1 MPPIQYTVAVREL
14 CEFAAKQGDLDLR
27 FTPSPTA
34 EEGRVGHKTVASR
47 RGPSHRAEVA
57 VAGAF
62 RELVVRGRADG
73 FDDSK
78 GLLEEVKTHRGD
90 FELIP
95 SNHRALHWAQA
106 KIYGH
111 LVCQQFGLSKL
122 TLSLVYFEIGSEC
135 ETPLTEHCSADE
147 LRQVFDAL
155 CMRFLDWAQR
165 QLEHRAARDA
175 SLLSL
180 QFPHA
185 AFRTGQR
192 TLAESTFRAATL
204 GRCLLAQAPTGI
216 GKTMATIFPL
226 LKAAPQER
234 LDKIFFLTAKG
245 PGRALALDAI
255 DVLRRSQSSMS
266 VRVVELV
273 ARETACEHPDKA
285 CHGGSCPLAK
295 GFYDKL
301 ARARGAA
308 AGLETQTRETLRKV
322 ALEHEVCPYYLSQ
335 EMVRWADVVVGDYNY
350 YFDSAALL
358 HGMTRASEW
367 RVAVLVDEAHNL
379 VDRARAMYS
388 ADLEAHVVRAVFK
401 TAPVALRGPIGKL
414 KRAVDTLAKG
424 QEDAYKA
431 YEEVPQRLTASLK
444 DVSAAVSEHLATGPD
459 AVDPDL
465 LRLYFDVLR
474 FVSLGESF
482 SAHSLFDVSRSGHTG
497 KARRASDATLCIRNV
512 TPAPF
517 LRPRFASAQT
527 VVLFSATLSPHH
539 FYADALGLPED
550 TAWLEVESPFTPD
563 QLDVRIVT
571 DVSTRFNH
579 RQRSL
584 AKISRLM
591 ATHYGS
597 APGNYLAF
605 FSSFDYAEQAF
616 EEFNRQHPAVPV
628 WCQQRRMDG
637 KERAAFLA
645 RFVHDGS
652 GIGFAV
658 LGGAFAEGID
668 LPGSRLVGA
677 FVATLGLPQVN
688 PVNEEMKRRLD
699 LTAGDGYGYTYL
711 YPGIRKIVQAAGR
724 VIRTSDDKGHLFLID
739 DRFGRP
745 EVKRLLPAW
754 WRMQTCTSDASRPI
768 SPSRTRQ
775 PYAASE
781 GDGAAGALQSSEV
794 LCSSS
799 TMSFDSVTP
808 SDASSSAPGAKATN
822 SPA

>member
-1 MPPIQYTVAVREL
+1 M
-14 CEFAAKQGDLDLR
+14 
-27 FTPSPTA
+27 
-34 EEGRVGHKTVASR
+34 GHRTVASR
-47 RGPSHRAEVA
+47 RGSTHRAEV
-57 VAGAF
+57 VVSGTF
-62 RELVVRGRADG
+62 ENLVVRGRADG

-90 FELIP
+90 VVLVP

-106 KIYGH
+106 KVYGH
-111 LVCQQFGLSKL
+111 LICQQFGLSEL
-122 TLSLVYFEIGSEC
+122 TVSLVYFEVASEC
-135 ETPLTEHCSADE
+135 ETPLVEHCTAGE
-147 LRQVFDAL
+147 LRQAFEAICV
-155 CMRFLDWAQR
+155 RFLAWAQ
-165 QLEHRAARDA
+165 QELEHRAARDA

-185 AFRTGQR
+185 GFRTGQR
-192 TLAESTFRAATL
+192 TLAASTFRAATT

-216 GKTMATIFPL
+216 GKTIATIFPL

-234 LDKIFFLTAKG
+234 LDKIFFLSAKG
-245 PGRALALDAI
+245 PGRALALEALA
-255 DVLRRSQSSMS
+255 VLRQCEPSMS
-266 VRVVELV
+266 ARVVELV

-301 ARARGAA
+301 ERARSAA
-308 AGLETQTRETLRKV
+308 SKVESLTRDALRKV

-358 HGMTRASEW
+358 HAMTRANEW

-379 VDRARAMYS
+379 VERARAMYS
-388 ADLEAHVVRAVFK
+388 MELRSDAIREVFK
-401 TAPVALRGPIGKL
+401 TAPVSLRGPIGKL
-414 KRAVDTLAKG
+414 RRAVGALTKVQD
-424 QEDAYKA
+424 DAYRA
-431 YEEVPQRLTASLK
+431 YEDVPQRLTAALK
-444 DVSAAVSEHLATGPD
+444 DVIAAVSEHLVTGRE
-459 AVDPDL
+459 AADPDL
-465 LRLYFDVLR
+465 LRLYFDALR

-482 SAHSLFDVSRSGHTG
+482 AAHSLFDVTRPCHAN
-497 KARRASDATLCIRNV
+497 KARRASDAVLCIRNV
-512 TPAPF
+512 TPAQF

-550 TAWLEVESPFTPD
+550 TAWIDVESPFTSD

-579 RQRSL
+579 RGRSL
-584 AKISRLM
+584 AKISALM
-591 ATHYGS
+591 AAHYGS

-616 EEFNRQHPAVPV
+616 EEFRRHHPAVPA
-628 WCQQRRMDG
+628 WCQRRGMDG
-637 KERAAFLA
+637 AERTAFLA
-645 RFVHDGS
+645 RFADDGA

-668 LPGSRLVGA
+668 LPGSRLIGA

-699 LTAGDGYGYTYL
+699 RCAGDGYGYTYL
-711 YPGIRKIVQAAGR
+711 YPGIRKVVQAAGR
-724 VIRTSDDKGHLFLID
+724 VIRTPTDRGHLFLID

-745 EVKRLLPAW
+745 QVQRLLPAW
-754 WRMQTCTSDASRPI
+754 WRLKT
-768 SPSRTRQ
+768 
-775 PYAASE
+775 
-781 GDGAAGALQSSEV
+781 G
-794 LCSSS
+794 
-799 TMSFDSVTP
+799 MS
-808 SDASSSAPGAKATN
+808 A
-822 SPA
+822 

>member
-1 MPPIQYTVAVREL
+1 MGAVQYTVAVREL
-14 CEFAAKQGDLDLR
+14 CEFSAKQGDLDLR
-27 FTPSPTA
+27 FTPSPSA
-34 EEGRVGHKTVASR
+34 EEGKAGHKTVASR
-47 RGPSHRAEVA
+47 RGPTHRAEVA
-57 VAGAF
+57 VTGTF

-73 FDDSK
+73 FDSSK

-90 FELIP
+90 LDLMP

-106 KIYGH
+106 KVYGH
-111 LVCQQFGLSKL
+111 LICRQFGLSDLK
-122 TLSLVYFEIGSEC
+122 LSLVYFEIGSEC
-135 ETPLTEHCSADE
+135 ETPLVENCTADE
-147 LRQVFDAL
+147 LRQVFEAM
-155 CMRFLDWAQR
+155 CIRFLDWAQR
-165 QLEHRAARDA
+165 ELEHRAARDA
-175 SLLSL
+175 SLLCL

-192 TLAESTFRAATL
+192 ALAESTFRAATL

-216 GKTMATIFPL
+216 GKTIATIFPL

-234 LDKIFFLTAKG
+234 LDKIFFLSAKG
-245 PGRALALDAI
+245 PGRALALEAI
-255 DVLRRSQSSMS
+255 DVLRSSKCSMS
-266 VRVVELV
+266 VRVIELV

-301 ARARGAA
+301 EHARSAA
-308 AGLETQTRETLRKV
+308 AKAETLTRETLRKV

-358 HGMTRASEW
+358 HGMTRANEW

-379 VDRARAMYS
+379 VERARDMYS
-388 ADLEAHVVRAVFK
+388 ADLESDAIRAVLEIAP
-401 TAPVALRGPIGKL
+401 TAVQGPIRKL
-414 KRAVDTLAKG
+414 ERAVHTLAKG

-431 YEEVPQRLTASLK
+431 YEEVPPRLMASLK
-444 DVSAAVSEHLATGPD
+444 DVVAAVSEYLATGPD
-459 AVDPDL
+459 AVGQEL

-482 SAHSLFDVSRSGHTG
+482 SSHSLFDVSKAGHASRG
-497 KARRASDATLCIRNV
+497 RRASDSTLCIRNI

-517 LRPRFASAQT
+517 LKPRFASAQA

-539 FYADALGLPED
+539 FYAGALGLPQD
-550 TAWLEVESPFTPD
+550 TAWLDVESPFTPD

-579 RQRSL
+579 RQGSL

-591 ATHYGS
+591 GAHYGC

-616 EEFNRQHPAVPV
+616 EEFKREHPAVPV
-628 WCQQRRMDG
+628 WCQRRCMDG
-637 KERAAFLA
+637 EERAAFLA
-645 RFVHDGS
+645 RFAHDGS

-724 VIRTSDDKGHLFLID
+724 VIRTPTDRGHLFLID

-754 WRMQTCTSDASRPI
+754 WRMEACTS
-768 SPSRTRQ
+768 
-775 PYAASE
+775 
-781 GDGAAGALQSSEV
+781 GALLRACREETQRTLQPFGDCCRTLEP
-794 LCSSS
+794 CPR
-799 TMSFDSVTP
+799 FRHP
-808 SDASSSAPGAKATN
+808 
-822 SPA
+822 

>member
-34 EEGRVGHKTVASR
+34 EEGRAGHKTVASR
-47 RGPSHRAEVA
+47 RGPSHRVEVA
-57 VAGAF
+57 VAGAY
-62 RELVVRGRADG
+62 RELIVRGRADG

-106 KIYGH
+106 KVYGH

-135 ETPLTEHCSADE
+135 ETPLTEHCTADE

-255 DVLRRSQSSMS
+255 DVLRRSMPSMS
-266 VRVVELV
+266 VRVIELV

-301 ARARGAA
+301 ERARGAA
-308 AGLETQTRETLRKV
+308 AELETLTRETLRKV

-388 ADLEAHVVRAVFK
+388 ADLEADVVRAVFK

-424 QEDAYKA
+424 QQDAYKA
-431 YEEVPQRLTASLK
+431 YEEVPQRLTASLR
-444 DVSAAVSEHLATGPD
+444 DVSAAVSEYLATGPD

-482 SAHSLFDVSRSGHTG
+482 SAHSLFDVSRSSHTG

-517 LRPRFASAQT
+517 LGPRFASAQT

-563 QLDVRIVT
+563 QLDVRIVS

-616 EEFNRQHPAVPV
+616 EEFKRQHPAVPV
-628 WCQQRRMDG
+628 WCQRRRMDG
-637 KERAAFLA
+637 EERAAFLA

-724 VIRTSDDKGHLFLID
+724 VIRTSDDRGHLFLID

-754 WRMQTCTSDASRPI
+754 WRMQTCTSDACRPI

-775 PYAASE
+775 SYAASE

-794 LCSSS
+794 LCNSS

>member
-1 MPPIQYTVAVREL
+1 MGQVQYAVAVREL
-14 CEFAAKQGDLDLR
+14 CEFSAKRGDLNLR

-34 EEGRVGHKTVASR
+34 EEGKAGHKTVAAR
-47 RGPSHRAEVA
+47 RGPTHRAEVF
-57 VAGAF
+57 VTGTY

-78 GLLEEVKTHRGD
+78 GLLEEVKTYRGD
-90 FELIP
+90 LELMP

-106 KIYGH
+106 KVYGH
-111 LVCQQFGLSKL
+111 LICQHFGLNKL
-122 TLSLVYFEIGSEC
+122 TLSLVYFEIDSQS
-135 ETPLTEHCSADE
+135 ETPLVEHCTSDE
-147 LRQVFDAL
+147 LRQVFEAM
-155 CMRFLDWAQR
+155 CNRFLDWAQR
-165 QLEHRAARDA
+165 ELEHRAARDA
-175 SLLSL
+175 SLLTL
-180 QFPHA
+180 KFPHA

-216 GKTMATIFPL
+216 GKTMATLYPL

-234 LDKIFFLTAKG
+234 LDKIFFLSAKG
-245 PGRALALDAI
+245 PGRALALGAI
-255 DVLRRSQSSMS
+255 DGLRDSSPSMS
-266 VRVVELV
+266 VRVIELV
-273 ARETACEHPDKA
+273 AREAACEHPDKA

-301 ARARGAA
+301 ERARSAA
-308 AGLETQTRETLRKV
+308 SKVETLTREMLREV
-322 ALEHEVCPYYLSQ
+322 ALGHEVCPYYLSQ

-358 HGMTRASEW
+358 HGMTRANDW

-379 VDRARAMYS
+379 LDRARAMYS
-388 ADLEAHVVRAVFK
+388 ADLRSGAIRTVLEIAPAAV
-401 TAPVALRGPIGKL
+401 RGPIRKL
-414 KRAVDTLAKG
+414 KQVVDTLGKG
-424 QEDAYKA
+424 QDDAYKA
-431 YEEVPQRLTASLK
+431 YEEVPPRLTVVLR
-444 DVSAAVSEHLATGPD
+444 DVTAAVSEYLAAGPD
-459 AVDPDL
+459 TVDQGL

-474 FVSLGESF
+474 FVSLGESI
-482 SAHSLFDVSRSGHTG
+482 STHSLFDVSRSSHAN
-497 KARRASDATLCIRNV
+497 KARRAVDAILCIRNV

-517 LRPRFASAQT
+517 LKPRFASAQT

-550 TAWLEVESPFTPD
+550 TAWLDVESPFTSD

-579 RQRSL
+579 RERSL

-591 ATHYGS
+591 AGHYGA

-616 EEFNRQHPAVPV
+616 EEFRRQHPAVPV
-628 WCQQRRMDG
+628 WCQRRRMDG
-637 KERAAFLA
+637 EERAAFLA
-645 RFVHDGS
+645 RFAHGGL

-699 LTAGDGYGYTYL
+699 RTVGDGYGYTYL

-724 VIRTSDDKGHLFLID
+724 VIRTPTDRGHLFLID

-745 EVKRLLPAW
+745 EVRRLLPPW
-754 WRMQTCTSDASRPI
+754 WRVETCTSGAT
-768 SPSRTRQ
+768 SPM
-775 PYAASE
+775 PAAP
-781 GDGAAGALQSSEV
+781 Q
-794 LCSSS
+794 
-799 TMSFDSVTP
+799 
-808 SDASSSAPGAKATN
+808 
-822 SPA
+822 

>member
-1 MPPIQYTVAVREL
+1 MALKMGLAQYTVAVREL
-14 CEFAAKQGDLDLR
+14 CEFSAKQGDLDLR

-34 EEGRVGHKTVASR
+34 EEGKAGHKTVTSR
-47 RGPSHRAEVA
+47 RGPTHRAEVA
-57 VAGAF
+57 VSGTF

-73 FDDSK
+73 FDDS
-78 GLLEEVKTHRGD
+78 GRLLEEIKTHRGD
-90 FELIP
+90 LDLIP
-95 SNHRALHWAQA
+95 GNHRALHWAQA
-106 KIYGH
+106 KVYGH
-111 LVCQQFGLSKL
+111 LLCQQFGLDKL

-135 ETPLTEHCSADE
+135 ETPLVASFTADE
-147 LRQVFDAL
+147 LRQVFEAM
-155 CMRFLDWAQR
+155 CIRFLDWAQR
-165 QLEHRAARDA
+165 ELEHRSARDA

-180 QFPHA
+180 QFPHP

-192 TLAESTFRAATL
+192 RLAESTFRAATL

-216 GKTMATIFPL
+216 GKTIATIFPL
-226 LKAAPQER
+226 LKAAPQEK
-234 LDKIFFLTAKG
+234 LDKIFFLSAKG
-245 PGRALALDAI
+245 PGRALALEAI
-255 DVLRRSQSSMS
+255 DVLRSSKPSMS
-266 VRVVELV
+266 VRVIELV

-285 CHGGSCPLAK
+285 CHGESCPLAK

-301 ARARGAA
+301 ERARSAA
-308 AGLETQTRETLRKV
+308 SKVETLTREALREV

-358 HGMTRASEW
+358 HAMTRANDW
-367 RVAVLVDEAHNL
+367 RVAALVDEAHNL

-388 ADLEAHVVRAVFK
+388 ADLGSDAVRAVLK
-401 TAPVALRGPIGKL
+401 IAPVALRGPLGKL
-414 KRAVDTLAKG
+414 RRAVDALAKG
-424 QEDAYKA
+424 QEDTYRA
-431 YEEVPQRLTASLK
+431 YEEVPQRLTTSLK
-444 DVSAAVSEHLATGPD
+444 DVVAAISEYLATGPD
-459 AVDPDL
+459 AVDQEV

-482 SAHSLFDVSRSGHTG
+482 STHSLFDVSRSSHANN
-497 KARRASDATLCIRNV
+497 ARRASDATLCIRNV

-517 LRPRFASAQT
+517 LKPRFASAQT

-550 TAWLEVESPFTPD
+550 TAWLDVESPFTPD

-579 RQRSL
+579 RERSL

-591 ATHYGS
+591 AAHYDS

-616 EEFNRQHPAVPV
+616 EEFRQQHPAVPV
-628 WCQQRRMDG
+628 WCQRRRMDG
-637 KERAAFLA
+637 EERAAFLA
-645 RFVHDGS
+645 RCARDGS

-658 LGGAFAEGID
+658 LGGAFGEGID

-688 PVNEEMKRRLD
+688 PVNEEMRRRID

-724 VIRTSDDKGHLFLID
+724 VIRTPTDRGHLFLID

-754 WRMQTCTSDASRPI
+754 WRMKTCTSETPRRS
-768 SPSRTRQ
+768 TR
-775 PYAASE
+775 
-781 GDGAAGALQSSEV
+781 D
-794 LCSSS
+794 
-799 TMSFDSVTP
+799 
-808 SDASSSAPGAKATN
+808 
-822 SPA
+822 